1 MPEEIVQYI
10 SGALKKAQQVRG
22 LLGDERLLYE

>member
-10 SGALKKAQQVRG
+10 SGALKKAQQVRR